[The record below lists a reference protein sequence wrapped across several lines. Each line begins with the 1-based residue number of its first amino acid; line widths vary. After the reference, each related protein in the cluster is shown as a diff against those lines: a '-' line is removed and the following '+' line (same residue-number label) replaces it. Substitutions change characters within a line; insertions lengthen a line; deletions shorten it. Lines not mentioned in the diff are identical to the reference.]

1 MNYKNKIKATVKKVY
16 KKARGKAI
24 KRYFNKG
31 YSPNI
36 SNIIKDV
43 SYLKS
48 VLNPEKKK
56 TQIRTTV
63 AVPCGQTNG
72 NASGFIAVDITPQ
85 PSQGSASIDRN
96 GNSIRLHS
104 QHMKFHVYGQVNTV
118 SPIRFKMMLIRVK
131 GTPYTST
138 STFVDELL
146 ENNAFILNAGST
158 AIIDYSSDFD
168 VNQYGKFQILRTKY
182 IKLAGETV
190 TGQREIK
197 TFTVGM
203 KYKNHHVRYVADGGN
218 AIANGQIMMVI
229 LADNGNMSSG
239 TACTLTNA
247 VNTGVSTGSS
257 WNYDINSYFYDN

>member
-1 MNYKNKIKATVKKVY
+1 MFDKKSLKNVTKKL
-16 KKARGKAI
+16 KRKAI

-31 YSPNI
+31 YNPKVDNI
-36 SNIIKDV
+36 VKDV
-43 SYLKS
+43 AFLKS

-56 TQIRTTV
+56 FQLRTTV

-72 NASGFIAVDITPQ
+72 NSSGFIAVDITPQ
-85 PSQGSASIDRN
+85 PSQGASSIDRN

-104 QHMKFHVYGQVNTV
+104 QHMKFHMYGQSATV
-118 SPIRFKMMLIRVK
+118 SPMRFKMLWVKVK
-131 GTPYTST
+131 GTPYTSM
-138 STFVDELL
+138 STLVDELL

-168 VNQYGKFQILRTKY
+168 VNQFPKFQILRTKY
-182 IKLAGETV
+182 IKLQGETV
-190 TGQREIK
+190 TGQREVK
-197 TFTVGM
+197 TFSVSM

-218 AIANGQIMMVI
+218 AIAHGQIVLII

-239 TACTLTNA
+239 TASTLTNA
-247 VNTGVSTGSS
+247 VNTATNTGSS